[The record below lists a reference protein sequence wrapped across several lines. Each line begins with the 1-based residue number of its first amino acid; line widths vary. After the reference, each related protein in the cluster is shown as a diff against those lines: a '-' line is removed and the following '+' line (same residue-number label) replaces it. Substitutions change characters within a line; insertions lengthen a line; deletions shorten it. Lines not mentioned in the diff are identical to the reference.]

1 MVTPASFDR
10 LASCPLVTRTNVVR
24 CAAAALEAPH
34 TQRVAIEAS
43 ALLVSKL
50 ARSKELLLDLEAV
63 DAVALVTAA
72 LHSDT
77 VAEGD
82 PFNEADRRS
91 TIKALALALRS
102 LLRARLCVCARA
114 AAAEAE
120 KNHRAA
126 VAEVAS
132 ASADAAAATAA
143 AAAAAA
149 AANRTATNGAIF
161 RGDSRYLSLSARSMV
176 ENVYVLEACV
186 DNARSD
192 VMKPFREIVRRA
204 VTVKQGVR
212 ALVQGIAIAAHDRPC
227 DTLIALLECLEL
239 FALHHCSS
247 EAFVDTF
254 VAVSSPGHSA
264 APRMMHAA
272 EVLVSA
278 SNTSDIP
285 SAAAISAVF
294 CALFGAFQPPLP
306 SAVRVP
312 TALPH

>member
-1 MVTPASFDR
+1 
-10 LASCPLVTRTNVVR
+10 
-24 CAAAALEAPH
+24 
-34 TQRVAIEAS
+34 
-43 ALLVSKL
+43 VSKL

-132 ASADAAAATAA
+132 ASADAAAA
-143 AAAAAA
+143 
-149 AANRTATNGAIF
+149 NRTATNGAIF

-192 VMKPFREIVRRA
+192 VMRPFREIVRRA

>member
-10 LASCPLVTRTNVVR
+10 LASCPLATRTNVVR

-132 ASADAAAATAA
+132 ASADAAAA
-143 AAAAAA
+143 
-149 AANRTATNGAIF
+149 NRTATNGAIF

-192 VMKPFREIVRRA
+192 VMRPFREIVRRA